1 MTHQHIGIPTYPH
14 NVRINHY
21 SNQMLAF
28 VSFRNQKM
36 VRRRFEDSAFF
47 VRQSDA
53 DTASFDFEE
62 EKMAI
67 QWYPGHMTQA
77 RKKAAETMEFIDV
90 VIEVLD
96 ARVPEA
102 SHNPMI
108 EDMRLF
114 RQRPNLK
121 ILNKADLADPDITQ
135 AWLQHYNQQE
145 GVKAAALSCKK
156 PGDAKKIPDLC
167 QQLAQHR
174 GTHLKPLRMMIM
186 GIPNVGKSTLMNAL
200 LNRRIAKVGDEP
212 AVTKSQQRF
221 ELSEVMTITDT
232 PGMMWPKI
240 AHESDGY
247 MLAASHAIGRNAVI
261 DEDVALFLADILL
274 KRYPTL
280 LTARYK
286 TDVSGMDGVDLLEVV
301 AKRRGYLLKGG
312 HTDMEKTAMAFLV
325 DYRSGALGRISLES
339 PQSRQRMLQREAE
352 QQAAAEEPA
361 ASDYLD

>member
-1 MTHQHIGIPTYPH
+1 
-14 NVRINHY
+14 
-21 SNQMLAF
+21 
-28 VSFRNQKM
+28 
-36 VRRRFEDSAFF
+36 
-47 VRQSDA
+47 
-53 DTASFDFEE
+53 
-62 EKMAI
+62 MAI

-77 RKKAAETMEFIDV
+77 RKKAAETMEFIDI

-121 ILNKADLADPDITQ
+121 ILNKADLADPDVTQ
-135 AWLQHYNQQE
+135 AWLHYYNQQA
-145 GVKAAALSCKK
+145 GVKAVALSCKK
-156 PGDAKKIPDLC
+156 PGDAKKIPALC
-167 QQLAQHR
+167 QSLAPHR

-274 KRYPTL
+274 ERYPHL
-280 LTARYK
+280 LTQRYK
-286 TDVSGMDGVDLLEVV
+286 VDVSQMDAVNLLQAV

-312 HTDMEKTAMAFLV
+312 HFDMEKTAMAFLV
-325 DYRSGALGRISLES
+325 DYRSGTLGRISLES
-339 PQSRQRMLQREAE
+339 PESRRRMIEGEAI
-352 QQAAAEEPA
+352 QQAAQEEPS